1 MPVGWFSN
9 CCTGSVE
16 STRAELHQEMV
27 LNGDEATQ
35 GNGGVDVLPL
45 ISFPGKRISQA
56 KRRKDSQHNVEDWNN
71 GSTDTILAFGIFH
84 NVCFKSGWNASCGAS
99 KRWSFQ
105 QDHCS
110 FLKEDIGLLLP
121 GTGRR
126 KVHVTLGRA
135 HLAKGNSLK
144 LRLKKGHILHGGLWP
159 EASSAIWPGTS
170 SSETNTDTTYT
181 CERIC

>member
-1 MPVGWFSN
+1 MQVCHPGRSPTSLEPQTSTINQRLGFFPWLSYTFCSCFADACGMVQQLLHWSN
-9 CCTGSVE
+9 WKHFMYQS
-16 STRAELHQEMV
+16 RASP
-27 LNGDEATQ
+27 ATQ
-35 GNGGVDVLPL
+35 GNGGLDVLLP

-56 KRRKDSQHNVEDWNN
+56 KRRKQSQHSVEDWNN

-84 NVCFKSGWNASCGAS
+84 NVCIISGWNAACGVS

-105 QDHCS
+105 QDHCP
-110 FLKEDIGLLLP
+110 FLKEDIGLLLL

-144 LRLKKGHILHGGLWP
+144 LCL
-159 EASSAIWPGTS
+159 
-170 SSETNTDTTYT
+170 
-181 CERIC
+181 